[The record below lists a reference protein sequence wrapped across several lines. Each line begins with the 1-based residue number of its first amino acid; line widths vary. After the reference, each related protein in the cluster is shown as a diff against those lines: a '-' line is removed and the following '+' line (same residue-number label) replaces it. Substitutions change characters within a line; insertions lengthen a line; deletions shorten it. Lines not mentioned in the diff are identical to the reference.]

1 MIKESLSTIF
11 HVEIYA
17 MIGFIIF
24 FTFFLVV
31 SIQAF
36 RMRKDDVNCLSNMPL
51 DDSDCMEE
59 ELKAGKSH

>member
-1 MIKESLSTIF
+1 MIKDSLSTIF

-31 SIQAF
+31 SIQAI
-36 RMRKDDVNCLSNMPL
+36 RMKKDDVNRLSNMPL
-51 DDSDCMEE
+51 DDSDSMQK
-59 ELKAGKSH
+59 ELETEKKS